1 MTPSA
6 GSVSPEVLWEA
17 LLAFQQSPGRHA
29 VARGEPRLLFDKVL
43 DILHLAADRPV
54 SGISRDT
61 PSTPVRQAARF
72 FVRTAMLRSGATHYE
87 VMGVHPGSDLSAVR
101 EHYRIL
107 IRLTHP
113 DFARD
118 DVRWPD
124 DAAARVNLAHDVL
137 SSSVKRAE
145 YDSQLK
151 ARQTLSSAPKPTV
164 PIHGRQRAPVHGRLS
179 RRRIV
184 AFVSGA
190 LVLGAVGVLATMWSS
205 ADDASLGLAKAP
217 EPLLNLSESPEGPQ
231 NGQGD
236 GWAPDKV
243 FPGAPSHGEDKGRTA
258 KPGVALA
265 RVPTGNP
272 VPKSPRERKPPLAE
286 QTDKAAASVAA
297 PETTVVASVSEPA
310 RAVQATPAPA
320 ADDSSPAKADA
331 ASLKGDIRAYQPVL
345 VDLLHMLETGQIERL
360 QRWAARSTQQE
371 ASAERF
377 AGAYQRL
384 LGDAVV
390 TGLGPARFDLKQVQ
404 DRQVV
409 SGAVQIRML
418 DRNQQVMVRDFRLK
432 AQFVSR
438 SGGPQ
443 LASLDA
449 E

>member
-1 MTPSA
+1 MTASA

-29 VARGEPRLLFDKVL
+29 VARGEPRLLFDQVL

-54 SGISRDT
+54 SSDVRNT
-61 PSTPVRQAARF
+61 PSAPVRQAARF
-72 FVRTAMLRSGATHYE
+72 FVRTAMLRPGATHYE
-87 VMGVHPGSDLSAVR
+87 VMGVHPGSDPSVLR

-113 DFARD
+113 DFARK

-145 YDSQLK
+145 YDSQLQ
-151 ARQTLSSAPKPTV
+151 ARQTVGPAPKPTA
-164 PIHGRQRAPVHGRLS
+164 PTHGRQQLPVHGRLS

-190 LVLGAVGVLATMWSS
+190 LVVGVLGVLATMWSS

-217 EPLLNLSESPEGPQ
+217 EPLLNLSESPEGAQ

-243 FPGAPSHGEDKGRTA
+243 FPGLPSPTPDKVR
-258 KPGVALA
+258 VARPPATTA
-265 RVPTGNP
+265 RVPTGSP
-272 VPKSPRERKPPLAE
+272 VLKSPPERKLPLTQ
-286 QTDKAAASVAA
+286 QTDKVVTSAVV
-297 PETTVVASVSEPA
+297 PETVVATASEPA
-310 RAVQATPAPA
+310 RAVQAAPAPA
-320 ADDSSPAKADA
+320 AEDSSPTKPE
-331 ASLKGDIRAYQPVL
+331 ASPQKGDIRVYQPVL
-345 VDLLHMLETGQIERL
+345 VDLLHMLETGQAERL

-390 TGLGPARFDLKQVQ
+390 TGLGPARFDLRQVQ

-438 SGGPQ
+438 PGGPQ